1 MKPSQAL
8 RLKRQAVLD
17 AIGRSK
23 VGNPRVFGSALRG
36 TDADDSD
43 LDLLVD
49 PLPGATLFSLSR
61 LQGDLEDVLGIRV
74 DLVTPGDL
82 SPRFRT
88 RVLDEARP
96 L

>member
-23 VGNPRVFGSALRG
+23 ASNPRVFGSALRG

-49 PLPGATLFSLSR
+49 PLPGATLFNLSR